1 MEKSWTD
8 FTGRLPESLY
18 KDALD
23 LARVFD
29 LSLSEWLERAVNEYV
44 AAQLA
49 RRVVASAVMQIREA
63 RGESNLVRG
72 SDRRTRR
79 GSR

>member
-8 FTGRLPESLY
+8 FTGRLPEDLY
-18 KDALD
+18 RDALD

-29 LSLSEWLERAVNEYV
+29 LSLSEWLATAVNEYV
-44 AAQLA
+44 GAQLT
-49 RRVVASAVMQIREA
+49 RRVVASAVKQIREA
-63 RGESNLVRG
+63 RGQSRLVRG
-72 SDRRTRR
+72 SERRTRG